1 MSEGCPRSQPNL
13 SDERAAAMTLPEG
26 IKVELLKTPITP
38 GGEGTLGHLCLA
50 KTISRLQENTSNSSV
65 TFLRKTSFFNCSP
78 LNMVVKEY
86 NKCRGLFTVIKFGS
100 EIAWSAH
107 AVDC

>member
-1 MSEGCPRSQPNL
+1 MSEGCPRSQPNV
-13 SDERAAAMTLPEG
+13 SDDRAAAMTLPDG
-26 IKVELLKTPITP
+26 IRVELLNTPITP

-65 TFLRKTSFFNCSP
+65 TFLRKIPFFNCSP

-86 NKCRGLFTVIKFGS
+86 NKCRGFFKFIES
-100 EIAWSAH
+100 DLERVWSAH
-107 AVDC
+107 VVDY